1 VTTPEEVRREPRDLA
16 LLALYEADQRGLL
29 HAEIDSGFPPKAA
42 RLIRGVEEHLNELG
56 ETIDGVSTRWRVARM
71 PPVDRAILRLGLYEL
86 RFEKNTPMAVVVSE
100 AVRLAKVYS
109 TERSGAF
116 VNGILAKLAAVE
128 RPDETPAAGNR
139 RSS

>member
-1 VTTPEEVRREPRDLA
+1 MNVSLNPRPEPRDLA
-16 LLALYEADQRGLL
+16 LIALYEADQRDGREPELDPASPAKTSRL
-29 HAEIDSGFPPKAA
+29 VLGVTTHTKELDDAIDQ
-42 RLIRGVEEHLNELG
+42 
-56 ETIDGVSTRWRVARM
+56 VSTRWRVARM

-86 RFEKNTPMAVVVSE
+86 RFESDTPMAVVVSE

-128 RPDETPAAGNR
+128 RPAEAPDMGDTLSP
-139 RSS
+139 